1 MTALKPGLRLKSGVC
16 SAEVMIVKGLG
27 EASLT
32 CGGVPML
39 GLDESADGAQATA
52 AEMNGCQVGK
62 RYVNGDH
69 SLEVLRLKFHFWC
82 GANAR
87 HLPGVRLRQRCPS
100 KARP

>member
-16 SAEVMIVKGLG
+16 AAEVMIVKGAG
-27 EASLT
+27 EASIT

-62 RYVNGDH
+62 RYVNDDQ
-69 SLEVLRLKFHFWC
+69 SLEVLCIKPGEGSLAAG
-82 GANAR
+82 GAPLAVKQAKK
-87 HLPGVRLRQRCPS
+87 LPS
-100 KARP
+100 SD